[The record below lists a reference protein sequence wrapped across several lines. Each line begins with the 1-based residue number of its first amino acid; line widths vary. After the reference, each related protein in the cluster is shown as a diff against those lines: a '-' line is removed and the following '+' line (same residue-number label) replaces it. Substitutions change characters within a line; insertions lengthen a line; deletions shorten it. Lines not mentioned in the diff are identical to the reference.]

1 VSGNVWGAD
10 VAQLRTLAQQFSKT
24 ADLLQQQST
33 QLSGQINNSPAWKGR
48 DAEHFRSDWNGNH
61 RTLLQQTA
69 TRLKQESKLLLA
81 NADEQDRAS
90 STGGAG
96 GSAGPGRGGPG
107 TGVPGSLGGQGTG
120 RPPFNNPWGLD
131 WLADPDSPFRDGWDI
146 YNLTKALPNLRAGL
160 FDLPHFIKRAD
171 SFAEFF
177 SKDFRDVA
185 KAFQDTNMLSQYF
198 NTSSEL
204 FDGRWDTALNLV
216 DGGKAATFFEFGGKA
231 LGVVGVGLDT
241 LDAFNN
247 FTNGNPD
254 DNGGA
259 WYSAVKAGLGVAGF
273 VPPPVGTAAMVA
285 SGALAIYDNVPI
297 VKETVNAIGES
308 IADSAEAAWESAGDA
323 AENVGDFF
331 GF

>member
-1 VSGNVWGAD
+1 MSGNVWGAD

>member
-96 GSAGPGRGGPG
+96 GSAGSGRGGPG

>member
-1 VSGNVWGAD
+1 MAGNLWGAD
-10 VAQLRTLAQQFSKT
+10 VDQLRTLARQFSKT
-24 ADLLQQQST
+24 ADLLLQQST
-33 QLSGQINNSPAWKGR
+33 QLSGQINNSPAWKGQ

-61 RTLLQQTA
+61 RALLQKTA
-69 TRLKQESKLLLA
+69 ARLKQESKLLLT
-81 NADEQDRAS
+81 NAEEQDRAS
-90 STGGAG
+90 STGGPG
-96 GSAGPGRGGPG
+96 GSGGSGGPG
-107 TGVPGSLGGQGTG
+107 TGVPGSVGGPGTG
-120 RPPFNNPWGLD
+120 RPASGNPWGPD

-146 YNLTKALPNLRAGL
+146 YNLTKAFPNLRAGL
-160 FDLPHFIKRAD
+160 FDLGAFIGKAD
-171 SFAEFF
+171 SVGEFF
-177 SKDFRDVA
+177 SKDFREVA
-185 KAFQDTNMLSQYF
+185 RAFQDSNILSQYF

>member
-1 VSGNVWGAD
+1 MSW
-10 VAQLRTLAQQFSKT
+10 
-24 ADLLQQQST
+24 
-33 QLSGQINNSPAWKGR
+33 P
-48 DAEHFRSDWNGNH
+48 
-61 RTLLQQTA
+61 
-69 TRLKQESKLLLA
+69 
-81 NADEQDRAS
+81 RAY
-90 STGGAG
+90 
-96 GSAGPGRGGPG
+96 AGPGRGGPG

>member
-1 VSGNVWGAD
+1 MLTTGE
-10 VAQLRTLAQQFSKT
+10 R
-24 ADLLQQQST
+24 
-33 QLSGQINNSPAWKGR
+33 R
-48 DAEHFRSDWNGNH
+48 DFAAAALGIGIFDGVG
-61 RTLLQQTA
+61 
-69 TRLKQESKLLLA
+69 
-81 NADEQDRAS
+81 DELGDDPPDGS
-90 STGGAG
+90 CFFGGDGDIVGGDHDAGVVAG
-96 GSAGPGRGGPG
+96 GLHGG
-107 TGVPGSLGGQGTG
+107 
-120 RPPFNNPWGLD
+120 
-131 WLADPDSPFRDGWDI
+131 
-146 YNLTKALPNLRAGL
+146 
-160 FDLPHFIKRAD
+160 
-171 SFAEFF
+171 
-177 SKDFRDVA
+177 
-185 KAFQDTNMLSQYF
+185 
-198 NTSSEL
+198 
-204 FDGRWDTALNLV
+204 
-216 DGGKAATFFEFGGKA
+216 FEFGGKA